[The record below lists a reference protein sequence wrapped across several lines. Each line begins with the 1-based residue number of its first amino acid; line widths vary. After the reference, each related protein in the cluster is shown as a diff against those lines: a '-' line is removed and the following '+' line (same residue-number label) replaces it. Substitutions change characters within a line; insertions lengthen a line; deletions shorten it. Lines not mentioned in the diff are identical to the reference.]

1 VVTYIFTIICLHTQQ
16 QCCIYALKYPAIF
29 NFTSP
34 HILAREIKDSKNLHS
49 CSELDDVRQRL
60 AIEKN
65 RGRYVPLRLFRSWGQ
80 TVISVTDI
88 VAGLWCEVQV
98 EYKHLHKHLKHT
110 GGWSRMAEQGRPIQL
125 KTAEMMRGA
134 TIHLKKG
141 T

>member
-1 VVTYIFTIICLHTQQ
+1 MLHMDSSIRQF
-16 QCCIYALKYPAIF
+16 Y

-34 HILAREIKDSKNLHS
+34 NILAREIKDSKNLHS

-65 RGRYVPLRLFRSWGQ
+65 RGRYVPLKLFRSWGQ

-110 GGWSRMAEQGRPIQL
+110 GGWSRMAEQGRPVQL
-125 KTAEMMRGA
+125 KTTEMMRGA

>member
-1 VVTYIFTIICLHTQQ
+1 MPYFTLNNNAA
-16 QCCIYALKYPAIF
+16 YALKYSAIF
-29 NFTSP
+29 NFTCP

-65 RGRYVPLRLFRSWGQ
+65 RGRYVPLKLFRSWGQ

-110 GGWSRMAEQGRPIQL
+110 GGWSRMAEQGRPVQL
-125 KTAEMMRGA
+125 KTTEMMRGA